1 MTDLLPLILMLLFA
15 AVVVV
20 ILFRGLNLPPMLGYL
35 LIGIAVGPHAAG
47 LVPDLEETRSL
58 AEFGV
63 VFLMF
68 SIGLEFSLPTLKH
81 MRRTVFGLGLL
92 QVVLTVILVVIGA
105 VLLGMRWQ
113 TGLVLGG
120 ALAMSS
126 TAIVS
131 KMLAE
136 RMELESRHGRDII
149 GVLLFQ
155 DLAVVPLLVVIP
167 ALAVPGGDMAGP
179 LMVAGLKA
187 AALLVLLLVGGQK
200 LMRAWFHLIAKRRSH
215 ELFVLNVLLITLGLA
230 YLTDLAGLSLAL
242 GAFVAGML
250 IAETEFRYQVEDD
263 IRPFRDV
270 LLGLFFVSIGMLLDL
285 GVVIAQFPLVM
296 LLLVGPVFAKFALI
310 SLLAR
315 WNGGTPGNA
324 VRVGLGLAQAGEFG
338 FVLLAQAGGLKLVD
352 DSFMQAILAAMLLSM
367 LLAPALIQMSDRIV
381 MRFTSSEWLLR
392 SMELTQIAAQ
402 TLATEKHVIV
412 CGYGHIGQHLARL
425 LAEEH
430 IDCVA
435 LDLDPERVRE
445 AAAAGERV
453 FYGDAARRAALIAAG
468 VSRAAALVVAYAD
481 TASALRVLDQVRT
494 LNPGLPVI
502 VRTRDDTELNRLIAA
517 GATEVVPEMLEAGLM
532 LASHALVIV
541 GVPVPRVVR
550 RIREIRQQRY
560 RFLRGF
566 FHGASDEAE
575 DPADA
580 LQPRLHAVTVEPRSK
595 AIGRALGE
603 LGLADLGVEV
613 RAMRRPLA
621 RGFNPAPATRVEEG
635 DVLVLLGTPEKLA
648 MAEARLL

>member
-35 LIGIAVGPHAAG
+35 LIGIVVGPHAAG
-47 LVPDLEETRSL
+47 LVPDLDQTRSL

-68 SIGLEFSLPTLKH
+68 SIGLEFSLPTLRH

-105 VLLGMRWQ
+105 VFLGMSWQ

-200 LMRAWFHLIAKRRSH
+200 LMRAWFHLVAKRRSH

-230 YLTDLAGLSLAL
+230 WLTDLAGLSLAL

-296 LLLVGPVFAKFALI
+296 LLLVGPVLAKFALI

-315 WNGGTPGNA
+315 WNGATPGNA

-352 DSFMQAILAAMLLSM
+352 DNFMQAILAAMLLSM

-381 MRFTSSEWLLR
+381 IRFTASEWLLR

-425 LAEEH
+425 LAEER

-453 FYGDAARRAALIAAG
+453 FYGDAARREALVAAG

-502 VRTRDDTELNRLIAA
+502 VRTRDDTELDRLIAA

-550 RIREIRQQRY
+550 RIRDIRQQRY
-560 RFLRGF
+560 RLLRGF
-566 FHGASDEAE
+566 FHGASDEAG

-580 LQPRLHAVTVEPRSK
+580 AQPRLHAVTLAPRSK
-595 AIGRALGE
+595 AIGQALGE
-603 LGLADLGVEV
+603 LEFADLGVEV

-621 RGFNPAPATRVEEG
+621 RGFNPAPTTLLEKG
-635 DVLVLLGTPEKLA
+635 DVLVLLGTPDKLA
-648 MAEARLL
+648 LAEARVS